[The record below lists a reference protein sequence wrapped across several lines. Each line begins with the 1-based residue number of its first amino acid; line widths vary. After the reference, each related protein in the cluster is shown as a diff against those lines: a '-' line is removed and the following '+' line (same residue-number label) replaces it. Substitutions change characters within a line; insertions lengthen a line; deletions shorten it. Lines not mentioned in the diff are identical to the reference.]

1 MEWIE
6 VFGAWISVLGL
17 FLLPIIFITYL
28 ILDIKYKED
37 LIREPLFDIA
47 MWCIFFC
54 WMCIAGGMLLV
65 YLC

>member
-1 MEWIE
+1 MEI
-6 VFGAWISVLGL
+6 FGAWIFVLGL

-28 ILDIKYKED
+28 ILDIKYKD
-37 LIREPLFDIA
+37 VFVNDPIFDIA

-65 YLC
+65 YLF

>member
-1 MEWIE
+1 ME

-47 MWCIFFC
+47 NGVI
-54 WMCIAGGMLLV
+54 I
-65 YLC
+65 

>member
-1 MEWIE
+1 MET
-6 VFGAWISVLGL
+6 FGAWLFFIGL
-17 FLLPIIFITYL
+17 VFNPIIIITYL
-28 ILDIKYKED
+28 ILDIKYGNVFVSD
-37 LIREPLFDIA
+37 PIFDIA

>member
-1 MEWIE
+1 MEI
-6 VFGAWISVLGL
+6 FGAWISVLGL

-65 YLC
+65 YLY

>member
-1 MEWIE
+1 ME

-28 ILDIKYKED
+28 ILDIKYGNVFVSD
-37 LIREPLFDIA
+37 PIFDIA
-47 MWCIFFC
+47 MWFIFFC
-54 WMCIAGGMLLV
+54 WMCIVGGMLLV

>member
-1 MEWIE
+1 ME

-28 ILDIKYKED
+28 ILDIKYKEG

>member
-1 MEWIE
+1 MEWME

-17 FLLPIIFITYL
+17 FLLLIIFITYL

>member
-1 MEWIE
+1 MEI
-6 VFGAWISVLGL
+6 FGAWISLLGL

-28 ILDIKYKED
+28 ILDIKYGNVFVSD
-37 LIREPLFDIA
+37 PIFDIA
-47 MWCIFFC
+47 MWLIFLC

>member
-1 MEWIE
+1 MET
-6 VFGAWISVLGL
+6 FGAWLSLLGL

-28 ILDIKYKED
+28 ILDIKYGNVFVND
-37 LIREPLFDIA
+37 PIFDIA
-47 MWCIFFC
+47 MWLIFFC

>member
-1 MEWIE
+1 ME

-47 MWCIFFC
+47 MWSIFFC
-54 WMCIAGGMLLV
+54 WMCIIGGMLLV
-65 YLC
+65 DLC

>member
-1 MEWIE
+1 MEI
-6 VFGAWISVLGL
+6 FGAWISLLGL

-47 MWCIFFC
+47 MWCIFLC

-65 YLC
+65 YLF